1 MKRLLE
7 RPALLLVLGC
17 ALIVAAHFRWG
28 VGVLAWIA
36 PVPLLR
42 FLRLTCDVRSRVTF
56 AVALCAAWIAATAK
70 IVTAPVPF
78 VAALPMGFLAAVFNL
93 AAYFAWDWSHRRVPP
108 GLGVLVFP
116 AAVVPAQ
123 SRRGCSTILR
133 LARNR
138 STAHSNGSARRHRR
152 RFLSRPLHPLR
163 VVRDYRSAWPHS
175 RVALQLRGRQSGAHG
190 RCAASPPE
198 HGLRKYWRQS
208 RLRLFGVSRCAHR
221 LGSPHAT
228 GWTTK

>member
-1 MKRLLE
+1 MKRLFE
-7 RPALLLVLGC
+7 RPAFLLVLGC

-28 VGVLAWIA
+28 VGVLAWVA

-42 FLRLTCDVRSRVTF
+42 FLRLTRDVHSRVTF

-70 IVTAPVPF
+70 IVTAPLPF

-123 SRRGCSTILR
+123 SRRDL
-133 LARNR
+133 
-138 STAHSNGSARRHRR
+138 
-152 RFLSRPLHPLR
+152 P
-163 VVRDYRSAWPHS
+163 YS

-198 HGLRKYWRQS
+198 HGVRKHWRQS